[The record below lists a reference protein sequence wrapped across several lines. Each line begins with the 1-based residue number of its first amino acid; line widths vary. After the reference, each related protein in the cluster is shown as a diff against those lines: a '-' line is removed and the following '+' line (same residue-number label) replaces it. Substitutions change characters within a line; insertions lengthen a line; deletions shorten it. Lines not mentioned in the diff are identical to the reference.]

1 MEKQSKRACVGCS
14 CAPSPALTILASTC
28 LDKNMAAPGFGW
40 RITTISTFMDRIL
53 LTVSIRDSPFLT
65 DEFEAEKLITSDES
79 RFWASSKDN
88 LVRVLFSKNK
98 LAMVTSRSDGTFLI
112 GRLMTSLKWEAVS
125 KMSSISEV
133 VRYLIP
139 NKCETLSLLI

>member
-1 MEKQSKRACVGCS
+1 
-14 CAPSPALTILASTC
+14 
-28 LDKNMAAPGFGW
+28 
-40 RITTISTFMDRIL
+40 MDRIL

-98 LAMVTSRSDGTFLI
+98 LAMVTSRRDGTFLI